1 MKTTINIPDELMDEA
16 QKELSIKN
24 KTTLIVM
31 GLQELI
37 NQNRIRKL
45 KKYRG
50 TLNLEI
56 DLDVLR
62 ERKNGWVPGEYFYPD
77 GFFQYLEEYPQL
89 WADIIENQFLIVQK
103 GINGVGIPD
112 MMICCLAIHYDKI
125 LFSKDKHFKLI
136 AEHLP
141 LKLV

>member
-62 ERKNGWVPGEYFYPD
+62 ERKNG
-77 GFFQYLEEYPQL
+77 
-89 WADIIENQFLIVQK
+89 
-103 GINGVGIPD
+103 
-112 MMICCLAIHYDKI
+112 
-125 LFSKDKHFKLI
+125 
-136 AEHLP
+136 
-141 LKLV
+141 